1 MEKPP
6 EKQESKRNRS
16 WENWERKIE
25 MHWRLSWQDLE
36 NYKFCGITGWFH
48 VLHLYIGCF
57 FFFGGYNRQDPKHLL
72 TYTES
77 TSFFRKILVL
87 CRKKKP
93 LRHAIQ
99 ESLFFWE
106 IRRCFLM
113 FSMEPPSKT
122 NGWKLKIENGLRP
135 KTPKK
140 LLRFPEISFFQ
151 KKKLVGEML
160 FHLGQ
165 TPWRFRRFRRNH
177 HGFRFQFSLVFFR
190 GVWESSRIPD
200 SCWMVVLFQLLLGGW
215 ESLVN
220 MNRYTKTGWCFQKCF

>member
-1 MEKPP
+1 MKKAFGKSRDNVEKQQNEEMEKPP

-77 TSFFRKILVL
+77 TSFLRKILVL

-99 ESLFFWE
+99 EFLFFWE
-106 IRRCFLM
+106 IRRCFLWNL
-113 FSMEPPSKT
+113 PRKRT
-122 NGWKLKIENGLRP
+122 AGNWKLKMGFDRKP
-135 KTPKK
+135 
-140 LLRFPEISFFQ
+140 Q
-151 KKKLVGEML
+151 KSC
-160 FHLGQ
+160 
-165 TPWRFRRFRRNH
+165 W
-177 HGFRFQFSLVFFR
+177 GFRKSPFFR
-190 GVWESSRIPD
+190 KK
-200 SCWMVVLFQLLLGGW
+200 
-215 ESLVN
+215 N
-220 MNRYTKTGWCFQKCF
+220 

>member
-87 CRKKKP
+87 CRKKKN
-93 LRHAIQ
+93 LWGMRFRSFCFFGRSGGVFYGT
-99 ESLFFWE
+99 SLENERLETENWKWTSTENPKKVAEVSGNLLFSEKKTSWWNIIPFGPD
-106 IRRCFLM
+106 
-113 FSMEPPSKT
+113 SME
-122 NGWKLKIENGLRP
+122 I
-135 KTPKK
+135 
-140 LLRFPEISFFQ
+140 PEIPAKSSWLQVPVFASFFQ
-151 KKKLVGEML
+151 GCVGVIKNS
-160 FHLGQ
+160 
-165 TPWRFRRFRRNH
+165 RFLLN
-177 HGFRFQFSLVFFR
+177 GGTFSNF
-190 GVWESSRIPD
+190 
-200 SCWMVVLFQLLLGGW
+200 CWVDG
-215 ESLVN
+215 N
-220 MNRYTKTGWCFQKCF
+220 P

>member
-87 CRKKKP
+87 CRKKKTSEACDSGVFVFLGDP
-93 LRHAIQ
+93 
-99 ESLFFWE
+99 EVFSNVFYGTSLENERLETENWKWTSTENPKKVAEVSGNLLFSEKKTSWWNVIPFGPD
-106 IRRCFLM
+106 
-113 FSMEPPSKT
+113 SME
-122 NGWKLKIENGLRP
+122 I
-135 KTPKK
+135 
-140 LLRFPEISFFQ
+140 PEIPAKSSWLQVPVFASFFQ
-151 KKKLVGEML
+151 GCVGVIKNS
-160 FHLGQ
+160 
-165 TPWRFRRFRRNH
+165 RFLLNGGTFPTFV
-177 HGFRFQFSLVFFR
+177 GWM
-190 GVWESSRIPD
+190 GIP
-200 SCWMVVLFQLLLGGW
+200 SKYEQV
-215 ESLVN
+215 
-220 MNRYTKTGWCFQKCF
+220 Y